1 MAIKSAN
8 VTARVQP
15 EIKQQA
21 EAILANIGLPVSVL
35 IDTLYRQIIMTGG
48 VPYSLSVP
56 QIPTRDSM
64 TEAQFNAMME
74 KGYQQAKNG
83 QTMTFIVL
91 AFSELIHVFNI
102 RNNKESIFK
111 IGIGGNKQLFWAI
124 GASAMLMLV
133 ILAIPVLRAI
143 FSIPVLPMD
152 RIVET
157 IALVIAPV
165 VIVEIFKLLKIN
177 TSKDE

>member
-1 MAIKSAN
+1 MRQRNNRRIVLQPAIQCGILHKERKVLIMAIKSAN

-48 VPYSLSVP
+48 VPYSLSMP

-83 QTMTFIVL
+83 QT
-91 AFSELIHVFNI
+91 
-102 RNNKESIFK
+102 
-111 IGIGGNKQLFWAI
+111 
-124 GASAMLMLV
+124 
-133 ILAIPVLRAI
+133 IPVDKAFAQIR
-143 FSIPVLPMD
+143 S
-152 RIVET
+152 
-157 IALVIAPV
+157 
-165 VIVEIFKLLKIN
+165 KL
-177 TSKDE
+177 